1 MVYLVLPLMMRLG
14 WVHVANFSILL
25 VVLVVRGFVVMLLF
39 MMNRTLINDAL
50 VLDVPW
56 LFIYHMARFLVGL
69 VMCNIVSLFT
79 DKMSRFFMHNLM
91 WHLVDNML
99 RLLVH
104 NIAGLFINFVP
115 WLQSVDIIASWLHMM
130 SNNFTWVK
138 VYRLLDE
145 TRLVMLCPNV
155 ERSDDA
161 ATDRMMFNVV
171 MVSMDLNP
179 VI

>member
-56 LFIYHMARFLVGL
+56 L

>member
-56 LFIYHMARFLVGL
+56 L

-104 NIAGLFINFVP
+104 NIAGLLINFVP

-145 TRLVMLCPNV
+145 TRLVMLCPRV
-155 ERSDDA
+155 VRSDDA
-161 ATDRMMFNVV
+161 ATDRMMFNVA

>member
-25 VVLVVRGFVVMLLF
+25 VVLVVRGFVVMLLC

-56 LFIYHMARFLVGL
+56 L

-145 TRLVMLCPNV
+145 TGLIMLCPRV

-171 MVSMDLNP
+171 IVSMDLNP